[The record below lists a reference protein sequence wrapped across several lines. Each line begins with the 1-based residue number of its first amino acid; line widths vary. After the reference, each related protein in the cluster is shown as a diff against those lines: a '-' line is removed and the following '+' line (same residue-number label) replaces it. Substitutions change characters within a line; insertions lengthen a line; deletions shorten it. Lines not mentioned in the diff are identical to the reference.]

1 MPRSFLY
8 LFVLLA
14 AALAAGAATAAD
26 IKVMISAG
34 FFNVYADLGPA
45 FEKLTGHKLITTRGP
60 SVGDSPEAIPTRLT
74 RGEGA
79 DVVIMDGTG
88 VDLLDQRGMTR
99 PGSRIPLAESFIG
112 MVVRAGQPKPD
123 ISTVEAMRKT
133 LLAAKSIA
141 YSDSSSGTY
150 LSTIGF
156 KKLGVADEI
165 VARRARCVT
174 ATRFSSCATSFPVL
188 RGGGR
193 RHHESWTEAVGGTVN
208 GRFYTASPSERGVR
222 VFLTSDLSPLV
233 FNAMG
238 ELNPHNLPRSGAKPD
253 EDFMA
258 EYLLVSFKT
267 CPWVQRSAI
276 SLREKNTPFEFR
288 HIERDNR
295 PDWFLA
301 ISPHRK
307 VPVLRVDDSVSL
319 FESSAINEYLDET
332 IAPRLHPEDP
342 VQRAINRAWTD
353 YVPTFAEHVTG
364 VAYADDEAAGKS
376 CLDKIPVAFE
386 RLERAL
392 EKQGAGPLFNGAKY
406 SLVDAAYA
414 PFLQRYFFLDRI
426 RPIGQIAKYPRLKA
440 WADTLMKRPSTHS
453 FPEAEFEQ
461 LYRENVKRRKKW
473 LSQFIADVAVAAE

>member
-1 MPRSFLY
+1 M
-8 LFVLLA
+8 
-14 AALAAGAATAAD
+14 
-26 IKVMISAG
+26 
-34 FFNVYADLGPA
+34 
-45 FEKLTGHKLITTRGP
+45 
-60 SVGDSPEAIPTRLT
+60 
-74 RGEGA
+74 
-79 DVVIMDGTG
+79 
-88 VDLLDQRGMTR
+88 
-99 PGSRIPLAESFIG
+99 
-112 MVVRAGQPKPD
+112 
-123 ISTVEAMRKT
+123 
-133 LLAAKSIA
+133 
-141 YSDSSSGTY
+141 
-150 LSTIGF
+150 
-156 KKLGVADEI
+156 
-165 VARRARCVT
+165 
-174 ATRFSSCATSFPVL
+174 
-188 RGGGR
+188 
-193 RHHESWTEAVGGTVN
+193 
-208 GRFYTASPSERGVR
+208 
-222 VFLTSDLSPLV
+222 
-233 FNAMG
+233 
-238 ELNPHNLPRSGAKPD
+238 
-253 EDFMA
+253 
-258 EYLLVSFKT
+258 
-267 CPWVQRSAI
+267 VQRSAI

-376 CLDKIPVAFE
+376 CLDKSRSFRAAGACAREAGCGSAIQRREIFASRC
-386 RLERAL
+386 RL
-392 EKQGAGPLFNGAKY
+392 
-406 SLVDAAYA
+406 S

-473 LSQFIADVAVAAE
+473 LSQFIANAAVAAE